1 MLAHLARLL
10 VKDGRRVFVTA
21 LTHRAIHN
29 ALDKIPRMDDSI
41 PVCKIGEGRHAGD
54 LDVPNFE
61 RFDQSRFGENSGGYV
76 IGATPFA
83 RHSRRL
89 SGVEFDVVLFDEA
102 SQITLP
108 LAIMGMLAG
117 SKYIFIG
124 DENQLPPVTV
134 FSASD
139 GKDRKPASIFGYLS
153 GRGYETMLD
162 VTYRLNDVLTQWPS
176 RTFYRNELK
185 PSAGAARRRLN
196 LSPEATRWDMVL
208 DPEAPAVF
216 LDLCHQNTTVRRR
229 IEADVVME
237 LILSLLMRDVSP
249 EDIGVEVVVPA
260 EMTVRPPIERRMQ
273 AGLTDYLLDY
283 DQEAAVKSDLE
294 LPADDQV
301 LPGDLR
307 LNIINGVAGS
317 GKTLI
322 LSYRLRILYHL
333 YPNKKFL
340 VLTHNRPLNRD
351 MEGRFARL
359 EGCSPKSIEW
369 RTFNGWC
376 YHHWPKEQK
385 WIEPLKLSA
394 RRKVI
399 EEIWRGHLQ
408 NSKISP
414 HMFQSE
420 VDWMKDQVPLSR
432 AEYLSADRRGRG
444 FPLNAEQRQRVFD
457 TSQAYQLSLE
467 KRGAVDWGDVP
478 KLLWQLSEN
487 GQVEF
492 PKYDIILV
500 DEAQFFAPLWMR
512 LIQKLLDLRNGH
524 LFLVADPTQGF
535 LGRGASWKS
544 LGLDARGHIHS
555 LRHSYR
561 TTREIMQ
568 FATLLYRLRLTEEK
582 DEDILVPDLLNMPN
596 GAFPQI
602 ITLTSPQDEI
612 ARVANEVINLVKQGF
627 PRKHLL
633 LLHRDGWGVKNL
645 IQAIDDRLGKNE
657 ALDPKDNYPGDYVRV
672 TTINAG
678 AGLESPIVFLVG
690 LRLLFEE
697 EQSLRL
703 SDEEREGLIRDNTRK
718 LYMAAT
724 RAGQRLVLTYSGELP
739 KVLKSALELKT
750 SL

>member
-1 MLAHLARLL
+1 MAHILPETPPQTIPKEVLRVFRALKSLPDSFYVWHHLAPWQADAPDFLVLDEHGKALL
-10 VKDGRRVFVTA
+10 IKVSSAAAEQAKTA
-21 LTHRAIHN
+21 AQMSLIQDDRKELGVSEN
-29 ALDKIPRMDDSI
+29 ALLEKFVRELNLPSNGDIETLVIFPNIPHKQVLASRMERRAGEAHWVGKELIQSDTHLALDEYFSSAPLDSI
-41 PVCKIGEGRHAGD
+41 WLEKLRQ
-54 LDVPNFE
+54 
-61 RFDQSRFGENSGGYV
+61 RF
-76 IGATPFA
+76 TP
-83 RHSRRL
+83 
-89 SGVEFDVVLFDEA
+89 
-102 SQITLP
+102 
-108 LAIMGMLAG
+108 
-117 SKYIFIG
+117 
-124 DENQLPPVTV
+124 
-134 FSASD
+134 
-139 GKDRKPASIFGYLS
+139 
-153 GRGYETMLD
+153 
-162 VTYRLNDVLTQWPS
+162 
-176 RTFYRNELK
+176 
-185 PSAGAARRRLN
+185 
-196 LSPEATRWDMVL
+196 
-208 DPEAPAVF
+208 
-216 LDLCHQNTTVRRR
+216 
-229 IEADVVME
+229 
-237 LILSLLMRDVSP
+237 
-249 EDIGVEVVVPA
+249 EVVIPA

-283 DQEAAVKSDLE
+283 DQETAVKTDLE
-294 LPADDQV
+294 LPADDQA
-301 LPGDLR
+301 LPNDLR

-322 LSYRLRILYHL
+322 LLYRLRLLYHL
-333 YPNKKFL
+333 YPDKKFL

-359 EGCSPKSIEW
+359 EGCSPENIEW

-376 YHHWPKEQK
+376 YHHWPKNPG
-385 WIEPLKLSA
+385 WIEPLKLGP

-399 EEIWRGHLQ
+399 EEIWRAYLQ
-408 NSKISP
+408 NSSISP

-432 AEYLSADRRGRG
+432 EEYLSADRRGRG
-444 FPLNAEQRQRVFD
+444 FPLNGEQRQRVFD
-457 TSQAYQLSLE
+457 ASQAYQLSLE
-467 KRGAVDWGDVP
+467 KRGAMDWGDVP
-478 KLLWQLSEN
+478 RLLWQFSEN

-492 PKYDIILV
+492 PEYDIILV
-500 DEAQFFAPLWMR
+500 DEAQFFALLWMR
-512 LIQKLLDLRNGH
+512 LLQKLLNPRNGH

-544 LGLDARGHIHS
+544 LGLEARGHTHN
-555 LRHSYR
+555 LRRSYR
-561 TTREIMQ
+561 TTREILQ
-568 FATLLYRLRLTEEK
+568 FASLLYRLRLAEEK
-582 DEDILVPDLLNMPN
+582 DDDILVPDLLNMPN

-612 ARVANEVINLVKQGF
+612 ARVANEVTSLVKQGF

-633 LLHRDGWGVKNL
+633 LLHSDGWGVKNL
-645 IQAIDDRLGKNE
+645 IQAIDDRLGKNA

-739 KVLKSALELKT
+739 EVLKSALEMKN
-750 SL
+750 SI

>member
-1 MLAHLARLL
+1 MAHILPETPPQTIPKEVLRVFRALRSLPDSFYVWHHLAPWHAEAPDFLVLDEQGKALL
-10 VKDGRRVFVTA
+10 IKVSSATA
-21 LTHRAIHN
+21 DQTSTAAQLLLIQDDRKLLGQEEN
-29 ALDKIPRMDDSI
+29 ALLEKFVYELNLPLNQQIQTLVIFPNIPHKQVLESRLERKVGEAHWIGKEPIQSETHLALNEYLSPDPLDSI
-41 PVCKIGEGRHAGD
+41 WLEKVRQ
-54 LDVPNFE
+54 
-61 RFDQSRFGENSGGYV
+61 RF
-76 IGATPFA
+76 TP
-83 RHSRRL
+83 
-89 SGVEFDVVLFDEA
+89 
-102 SQITLP
+102 
-108 LAIMGMLAG
+108 
-117 SKYIFIG
+117 
-124 DENQLPPVTV
+124 
-134 FSASD
+134 
-139 GKDRKPASIFGYLS
+139 
-153 GRGYETMLD
+153 
-162 VTYRLNDVLTQWPS
+162 
-176 RTFYRNELK
+176 
-185 PSAGAARRRLN
+185 
-196 LSPEATRWDMVL
+196 
-208 DPEAPAVF
+208 
-216 LDLCHQNTTVRRR
+216 
-229 IEADVVME
+229 
-237 LILSLLMRDVSP
+237 
-249 EDIGVEVVVPA
+249 EVVVPA
-260 EMTVRPPIERRMQ
+260 EMTVRPPVERRIE

-301 LPGDLR
+301 LPGDLH

-322 LSYRLRILYHL
+322 LLYRLRLLYHL

-359 EGCSPKSIEW
+359 EGCSPKNIEW

-376 YHHWPKEQK
+376 YHHWPKEPK
-385 WIEPLKLSA
+385 WVEPLKLSA

-432 AEYLSADRRGRG
+432 EEYLAVDRRGRG

-457 TSQAYQLSLE
+457 ASQAYQLSLE
-467 KRGAVDWGDVP
+467 KRGALDWSDVP
-478 KLLWQLSEN
+478 RLLWQVSEN

-492 PKYDIILV
+492 PEYDIILI

-512 LIQKLLDLRNGH
+512 LIQKLLDSRNGH

-555 LRHSYR
+555 LRRSYR

-612 ARVANEVINLVKQGF
+612 ARVANEVANLVKQGF
-627 PRKHLL
+627 PKKHLL
-633 LLHRDGWGVKNL
+633 LLHSDGWGVKNL
-645 IQAIDDRLGKNE
+645 IQAIDDRLGKN
-657 ALDPKDNYPGDYVRV
+657 AGLDPKDNYPGDYVRV

-739 KVLKSALELKT
+739 KVLKSALGMKS
-750 SL
+750 SLA

>member
-1 MLAHLARLL
+1 MAHILPETPPQTIPKEVLRVFRALKSLPDKFYVWHHLAPWQADAPDFLVLDGNGKALLIKVSSAASDQATTAAQMQLIQDDHKQLGEEENRLL
-10 VKDGRRVFVTA
+10 EKFVRELNLPLNQQIQMLVIFPNIPHKQVLGSRLERKVGEA
-21 LTHRAIHN
+21 HGIGKEPIQSETHL
-29 ALDKIPRMDDSI
+29 ALD
-41 PVCKIGEGRHAGD
+41 
-54 LDVPNFE
+54 
-61 RFDQSRFGENSGGYV
+61 
-76 IGATPFA
+76 
-83 RHSRRL
+83 
-89 SGVEFDVVLFDEA
+89 EF
-102 SQITLP
+102 
-108 LAIMGMLAG
+108 
-117 SKYIFIG
+117 
-124 DENQLPPVTV
+124 
-134 FSASD
+134 FS
-139 GKDRKPASIFGYLS
+139 
-153 GRGYETMLD
+153 
-162 VTYRLNDVLTQWPS
+162 
-176 RTFYRNELK
+176 
-185 PSAGAARRRLN
+185 SA
-196 LSPEATRWDMVL
+196 P
-208 DPEAPAVF
+208 
-216 LDLCHQNTTVRRR
+216 LDLIWLEKLFQRFT
-229 IEADVVME
+229 
-237 LILSLLMRDVSP
+237 P
-249 EDIGVEVVVPA
+249 EIVVPA
-260 EMTVRPPIERRMQ
+260 EMTVHPPVERRIE

-322 LSYRLRILYHL
+322 LLYRLRILYHL

-385 WIEPLKLSA
+385 WIEPLKLST

-420 VDWMKDQVPLSR
+420 VDWMKDQLPLSR

-555 LRHSYR
+555 LRRSYR

-645 IQAIDDRLGKNE
+645 IQAIDDRLGKNA